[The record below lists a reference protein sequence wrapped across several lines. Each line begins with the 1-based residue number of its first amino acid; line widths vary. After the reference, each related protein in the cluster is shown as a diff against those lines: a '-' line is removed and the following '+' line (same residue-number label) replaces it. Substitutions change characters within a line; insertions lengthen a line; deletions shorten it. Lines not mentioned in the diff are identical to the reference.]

1 MPFQRGSFDCK
12 GFGEEAQS
20 ALASRLVRL
29 RHGNDIGDVE
39 TRNGRRLI
47 ARVVQQL
54 ADEKFAVVL
63 NLVVLDE
70 EGKLKYKIWESELR
84 QNSNERIRTRKRKNG

>member
-1 MPFQRGSFDCK
+1 M
-12 GFGEEAQS
+12 
-20 ALASRLVRL
+20 ASRLVRL

-39 TRNGRRLI
+39 TRNGRRFI
-47 ARVVQQL
+47 ARVVKQL

-70 EGKLKYKIWESELR
+70 EGKLKNKIWESELQ